1 MATWKCCRFSVNDNI
16 DFRTTLFVVFDI
28 GTTREYVVG
37 TMLGIPVQ
45 SITNWGNMKKSLSQ
59 NT

>member
-1 MATWKCCRFSVNDNI
+1 MATWKCCRFSVNDNV

-45 SITNWGNMKKSLSQ
+45 SIKNWGNMKKSLSQ